1 MGSIKPDTPAI
12 KTSFLS
18 KSYRTGKGS
27 IEALHKVSLEVP
39 RGALYGLIG
48 PDGAGKTTMF
58 RILATLL
65 LPSEGSAQIL
75 GMDTVGGYRE
85 IRRRIGYMPSRF
97 SLYED
102 LSVEENLGFFASV
115 FKTTVKTNYDT
126 IRDIYS
132 QLEPFKTR
140 AAGALSGGMKQKL
153 ALCCALVH
161 KPEALLLD
169 EPTTGVDPVSRQE
182 FWQMLSRLKE
192 SGISIL
198 VSTPYMD
205 EAAMCDTVA
214 FIDNGRILSEDTP
227 GNIVASFRPALWKV
241 RTSDMYRL
249 LTDLRALPHIRT
261 CFSFGSW
268 QHVTLEPE
276 AAVSQDSLEVYL
288 RRKGHTGIR
297 IEAGTPTLE
306 DCFMETMNNLRN
318 E

>member
-1 MGSIKPDTPAI
+1 MKSVKTDSPAI
-12 KTSFLS
+12 KTSSLS
-18 KSYRTGKGS
+18 KTYRTGKGEV
-27 IEALHKVSLEVP
+27 EALRAVSLEVP
-39 RGALYGLIG
+39 PGALYGLIG

-65 LPSEGSAQIL
+65 LPSQGYAQVL
-75 GMDTVGGYRE
+75 GMDTVRAYRD
-85 IRRRIGYMPSRF
+85 IRSRIGYMPSRF

-102 LSVEENLGFFASV
+102 LTVEENINFFASV
-115 FKTTVKTNYDT
+115 FKTTVSANYDT

-132 QLEPFKTR
+132 QLEPFKAR

-161 KPEALLLD
+161 RPELLLLD

-182 FWQMLSRLKE
+182 FWQMLARLKE

-214 FIDNGRILSEDTP
+214 FIDHGRILSEDTP
-227 GNIVASFRPALWKV
+227 EGIVSSFRPMLWKV
-241 RTSDMYRL
+241 RAEDMYGL
-249 LTDLRALPHIRT
+249 LEDLRALAEVKT

-268 QHVTLEPE
+268 QHVTL
-276 AAVSQDSLEVYL
+276 ARDTTFSQDEMARYL
-288 RRKGHTGIR
+288 AAKGHR
-297 IEAGTPTLE
+297 RVMIETAAPSLE
-306 DCFMETMNNLRN
+306 DCFMETLNNLSQ
-318 E
+318 

>member
-102 LSVEENLGFFASV
+102 LTVEENLGFFASV

-126 IRDIYS
+126 IRDI
-132 QLEPFKTR
+132 
-140 AAGALSGGMKQKL
+140 
-153 ALCCALVH
+153 
-161 KPEALLLD
+161 
-169 EPTTGVDPVSRQE
+169 
-182 FWQMLSRLKE
+182 
-192 SGISIL
+192 
-198 VSTPYMD
+198 
-205 EAAMCDTVA
+205 
-214 FIDNGRILSEDTP
+214 
-227 GNIVASFRPALWKV
+227 
-241 RTSDMYRL
+241 
-249 LTDLRALPHIRT
+249 
-261 CFSFGSW
+261 
-268 QHVTLEPE
+268 
-276 AAVSQDSLEVYL
+276 
-288 RRKGHTGIR
+288 
-297 IEAGTPTLE
+297 
-306 DCFMETMNNLRN
+306 
-318 E
+318 

>member
-1 MGSIKPDTPAI
+1 
-12 KTSFLS
+12 
-18 KSYRTGKGS
+18 
-27 IEALHKVSLEVP
+27 
-39 RGALYGLIG
+39 
-48 PDGAGKTTMF
+48 
-58 RILATLL
+58 
-65 LPSEGSAQIL
+65 
-75 GMDTVGGYRE
+75 
-85 IRRRIGYMPSRF
+85 MPSRF

-102 LSVEENLGFFASV
+102 LTVEENLGFFASV
-115 FKTTVKTNYDT
+115 FKTTVKANYDT

-241 RTSDMYRL
+241 RASDMYRL

-276 AAVSQDSLEVYL
+276 AAVSQDSLEIYL
-288 RRKGHTGIR
+288 RGKGHTGIR